1 MKKINSTLFK
11 KSLSKFTTGVTIIT
25 INKDGVM
32 FGKTVNSFA
41 ALSLNPPLVLF
52 SLDKKSS
59 SIEKYLKSK
68 NIGINLLSNKQ
79 KNISSYF
86 SLKNS
91 SWNNTKYIVTKKNS
105 IPMIKDCVANFHC
118 KKYKVIKEG
127 DHFLFICKILEIQID
142 NTKKPLIYFNSKYL

>member
-1 MKKINSTLFK
+1 MKKINTTLFK

-25 INKDGVM
+25 INKDKVM
-32 FGKTVNSFA
+32 LGKTVNSFA
-41 ALSLNPPLVLF
+41 ALSLKPPLVLF

-118 KKYKVIKEG
+118 KKYKVIKAG
-127 DHFLFICKILEIQID
+127 DHFLFICKILEIQI
-142 NTKKPLIYFNSKYL
+142 NNKKKPLIYFNSKYL

>member
-32 FGKTVNSFA
+32 LGKTVNSFA
-41 ALSLNPPLVLF
+41 ALSLKPPLVLF

-59 SIEKYLKSK
+59 SIEKYLNAK

-79 KNISSYF
+79 KNISKYF

-91 SWNNTKYIVTKKNS
+91 SWNNTKYIATKKNS
-105 IPMIKDCVANFHC
+105 IPMIKDCVANFQ
-118 KKYKVIKEG
+118 KLE
-127 DHFLFICKILEIQID
+127 DKILYLKLNISL
-142 NTKKPLIYFNSKYL
+142 NTHSHLQFCVLSIVVL